1 MLKLTLF
8 TAVLM
13 ASGTSALAQQQP
25 VGAGGQLR
33 QIPPAAV
40 PKRSIPEIRV
50 ETPQPG
56 PSQASDGEK
65 VLVNALR
72 VSGNTLFSE
81 AELIAAAQAPVGR
94 EATLGELR
102 AAAQRISAYYNAH
115 GYFVAQAYLPA
126 QEINDGSVTI
136 AVVEGR
142 YDKVTLRNQTNVA
155 DRVPNGILSGLN
167 TGDMVANKP
176 LERRLLLLSDLPGVE
191 VRSTL
196 TPGAAVGA
204 TDLIVDMTPG
214 RRIDG
219 VVEADNAGNRYTGA
233 YRAGATVNFNEPLGQ
248 GDVASLR
255 VLASDGGFY
264 YGRASYEMQV
274 DKARVGVAYA
284 ALKYKLGREFKALDA
299 TGTASIATLYGS
311 YPLIRSYDNNLY
323 ALANVEAKSFRDKVG
338 ATSSVTDRSAEVVN
352 VGFSG
357 DHTDRIGGGGW
368 TYYAANM
375 GFGDLDIETPAAR
388 AIDAATA
395 RTNGRYNKLSFDLAR
410 LQTISGPLSMYV
422 AIGGQVASKNLDSS
436 EKMELGGAY
445 GVRAYPEGE
454 AYGDQGYLAN
464 IEARYL
470 LTQVSARVPGD
481 LQLVAFVDAGRITSN
496 KNNWGAGPNHRTLS
510 GAGVG
515 VIWTAN
521 NDFMVKASYARKLGD
536 QVAISAPDRS
546 GRFWIQVSKFF

>member
-1 MLKLTLF
+1 
-8 TAVLM
+8 M
-13 ASGTSALAQQQP
+13 AGTSAFAQQQP
-25 VGAGGQLR
+25 PGAGGQLR

-40 PKRSIPEIRV
+40 PKPSRPEIRV
-50 ETPQPG
+50 ETPQPAA
-56 PSQASDGEK
+56 SAASDSATIF
-65 VLVNALR
+65 VNALR
-72 VSGNTLFSE
+72 VTGNTLFSE
-81 AELIAAAQAPVGR
+81 AELISAAQVQVGR

-102 AAAQRISAYYNAH
+102 AAAQRISTYYNSH

-126 QEINDGSVTI
+126 QEINAGSVTI

-142 YDKVTLRNQTNVA
+142 YDKVLVRNQTSVA
-155 DRVPNGILSGLN
+155 DRVPHGILQGLDA
-167 TGDMVANKP
+167 GDLVTNKP

-219 VVEADNAGNRYTGA
+219 VLEADNAGNRYTGA
-233 YRAGATVNFNEPLGQ
+233 YRAGGTVNFNEPLGQ

-274 DKARVGVAYA
+274 QKGQVGVAYA
-284 ALKYKLGREFKALDA
+284 ALKYSLGREFEALDA
-299 TGTASIATLYGS
+299 TGTASIATLYAR

-323 ALANVEAKSFRDKVG
+323 ALANVEAKSFEDRLG
-338 ATSSVTDRSAEVVN
+338 ATSSETDRTAKVAN
-352 VGFSG
+352 IGLSG
-357 DHTDRIGGGGW
+357 DHADRVGGGAW
-368 TYYAANM
+368 TYYAVNLAL
-375 GFGDLDIETPAAR
+375 GDLDIETPGAR
-388 AIDAATA
+388 ALDAATA
-395 RTNGRYNKLSFDLAR
+395 RTHGRYNKLSFEVAR
-410 LQTISGPLSMYV
+410 LQTISGPLSLYGAV
-422 AIGGQVASKNLDSS
+422 RGQLASKNLDSS

-470 LTQVSARVPGD
+470 LSQVSASIPGD
-481 LQLVAFVDAGRITSN
+481 LQLVAFIDAGQITSN
-496 KNNWGAGPNHRTLS
+496 KDPWAAGPNERTLS

-536 QVAISAPDRS
+536 DVAISAPDRD

>member
-1 MLKLTLF
+1 LKTKLL
-8 TAVLM
+8 AVSVL
-13 ASGTSALAQQQP
+13 ALSQSVFAQQP
-25 VGAGGQLR
+25 PTAGGQLQ
-33 QIPPAAV
+33 QIPPAPATDRT
-40 PKRSIPEIRV
+40 PPEIRI
-50 ETPQPG
+50 ETPGALAAPATNQV
-56 PSQASDGEK
+56 K
-65 VLVNALR
+65 VPVKTLR
-72 VSGNTLFSE
+72 VTGAKIYSE
-81 AELIAAAQAPVGR
+81 AELVAIAGFKPGAELSLSDLREMAATIAAHYQK
-94 EATLGELR
+94 
-102 AAAQRISAYYNAH
+102 N
-115 GYFVAQAYLPA
+115 GYFVARVYLPA
-126 QEINDGSVTI
+126 QNIVDGAVTFNVI
-136 AVVEGR
+136 EGE
-142 YDKVTLRNQTNVA
+142 YGKVSLRNQANLSDA
-155 DRVPNGILSGLN
+155 LANGLLQGLN
-167 TGDMVANKP
+167 PGDTIAIVP
-176 LERRLLLLSDLPGVE
+176 LESRLLLLSDIPGVA

-196 TPGAAVGA
+196 IPGASVG
-204 TDLIVDMTPG
+204 TSDLIVDVTPG
-214 RRIDG
+214 QRVTG
-219 VVEADNAGNRYTGA
+219 SLELDNAGNRYTGA

-274 DKARVGVAYA
+274 EKARVGVAYA
-284 ALKYKLGREFKALDA
+284 ALRYKLGREFKALDA

-311 YPLIRSYDNNLY
+311 YPLIRSYDNNLH
-323 ALANVEAKSFRDKVG
+323 ALVNFEAKSFRDKVG

-368 TYYAANM
+368 TYYAANI

-464 IEARYL
+464 VEARYL

-536 QVAISAPDRS
+536 QVATSAPDRS
-546 GRFWIQVSKFF
+546 GRVWIQVSKFF